1 MSMDRVEAS
10 AVLFVWAVRAGR
22 DLARRSE
29 SYCLFPGS
37 PAGKGGREGDNASP
51 TWPFTLSSCGTHT
64 VSRVLTLV
72 PASSSCLLPELPTGL
87 LWPRSLGF
95 IFTHFSFQKK
105 FRCYP
110 DLGVDT
116 FFEF

>member
-1 MSMDRVEAS
+1 MSMDQVEAS

-37 PAGKGGREGDNASP
+37 PAGEGGREGDNASP
-51 TWPFTLSSCGTHT
+51 TWPFTLSSCGTPT
-64 VSRVLTLV
+64 VSRVLTLA

-87 LWPRSLGF
+87 LWPRSWGIYF
-95 IFTHFSFQKK
+95 YTVFFSKK
-105 FRCYP
+105 I
-110 DLGVDT
+110 
-116 FFEF
+116 